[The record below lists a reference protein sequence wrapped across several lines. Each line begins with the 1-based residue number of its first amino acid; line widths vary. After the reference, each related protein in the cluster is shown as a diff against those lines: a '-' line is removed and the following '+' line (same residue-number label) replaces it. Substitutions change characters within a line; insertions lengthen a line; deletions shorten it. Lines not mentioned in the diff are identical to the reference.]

1 MEEKLAQIYNDPT
14 NPAGFAGAQALLE
27 AAKKG
32 DENIKKDDVEHF
44 LQGHR
49 TYSLHRP
56 RRVHFKRA
64 KTVASGY
71 MTDVQ
76 VDLADM
82 KSLSRTNKGYK
93 YILLGIDV
101 LSKRL
106 FAVPVKTK
114 NANDMLEAFKKL
126 IEQMPQKPW
135 RIYSDLGTE
144 FCNSTLTKYFE
155 EEQIQKLKAT
165 SPFQKAS
172 LAERAIRNVKQRIYR
187 FMGHKSK
194 AIWINVLPQ
203 IIDAINHSKSRTHGM
218 RPVDVTPENAQQ
230 VWEKLYEGEYD
241 FMKSKKKK
249 PKFKKGDLVR
259 MSRGKAV
266 FEKGYMQ
273 NWADE
278 ILEIDQV
285 KSQAKPVQY
294 KVKDERGNKFRGN
307 FYEQELAKVRKEAD
321 TKYKIEKVL
330 RKKKLPDGTI
340 QVLVRYQGY
349 PNETHWINEVDM
361 A

>member
-1 MEEKLAQIYNDPT
+1 MEEILGEIYNDPT
-14 NPAGFAGAQALLE
+14 NSAGFSGVNSLLE
-27 AAKKG
+27 AAREK
-32 DENIKKDDVEHF
+32 DPSIKKKDVEHF
-44 LQGHR
+44 LRGHR

-114 NANDMLEAFKKL
+114 SAADMLEAFKNL
-126 IEQMPQKPW
+126 FEQMPQKPW

-144 FCNSTLTKYFE
+144 FCNGTLSKYFE
-155 EEQIQKLKAT
+155 EMEIQKLKAT
-165 SPFQKAS
+165 SPYQKAS
-172 LAERAIRNVKQRIYR
+172 LAERAIRNMKQRLYR
-187 FMGHKSK
+187 FMGHNSK
-194 AIWINVLPQ
+194 AVWMDALPH
-203 IIDAINHSKSRTHGM
+203 IIDAINHSKSRTHGL

-230 VWEKLYEGEYD
+230 VWKKLYGDELE
-241 FMKSKKKK
+241 FKKILK
-249 PKFKKGDLVR
+249 PKFMKGDLVR
-259 MSRGKAV
+259 MSRGKGT

-278 ILEIDQV
+278 ILEIDEV
-285 KSQAKPVQY
+285 KRHGKPIQY
-294 KVKDERGNKFRGN
+294 KVQDLKGNKFKGN
-307 FYEQELAKVRKEAD
+307 FYGEELAKVRKEAD
-321 TKYKIEKVL
+321 TKYKIEKTL
-330 RKKKLPDGTI
+330 RKKTLTDGTKQI
-340 QVLVRYQGY
+340 LVKYYDY
-349 PNETHWINEVDM
+349 PEPVWINEIDM